1 MSIIE
6 NIGIF
11 TAGSASIS
19 GILIYFSKKI
29 FENQIS
35 LLKDEQLQRF
45 NKIYTEKLFVLK
57 EIYRRIVIAE
67 KSLEYLMRPVKI
79 GGNKSEKEIETET
92 INNINLLF
100 DYFDE
105 NEIIINDQTANLIN
119 QLREKFYA
127 AWGTHSKASF
137 MEQARGTDVW
147 IKSIDEKIEAY
158 NKIVAEEIPSIKQIL
173 KNDFQKQFKI
183 FEIN

>member
-1 MSIIE
+1 MNIIE
-6 NIGIF
+6 NLGIF
-11 TAGSASIS
+11 AAGSASIA
-19 GILIYFSKKI
+19 GIMIYFSKKI

-57 EIYRRIVIAE
+57 EIYRRLVIAE
-67 KSLEYLMRPVKI
+67 KSLEYLMRPVKF
-79 GGNKSEKEIETET
+79 GSNKSENEIETET
-92 INNINLLF
+92 INSINALF

-105 NEIIINDQTANLIN
+105 NEIILNDQTATFIS

-127 AWGTHSKASF
+127 AWGAHSKASF
-137 MEQARGTDVW
+137 MEQARGTEVW
-147 IKSIDEKIEAY
+147 SKSIDEKIKAY
-158 NKIVAEEIPSIKQIL
+158 DIIVKKEIPSIKQML